1 MFIIKKILYLIYNK
15 LLKLD
20 VKNKIRNK
28 NVIIINYYGFV
39 YGIFIRNNIK
49 ILGNDVIKDYFEI
62 DIVLGNYDILVFD
75 EY

>member
-20 VKNKIRNK
+20 VKSKIKNK

-39 YGIFIRNNIK
+39 YGLFWRNNIK
-49 ILGNDVIKDYFEI
+49 ILGNDVIKGYFKI
-62 DIVLGNYDILVFD
+62 DIVLGNYDILVID